1 MKKLRFGDI
10 WLPGIFLVTALAARA
25 QVVTLPAG
33 TTFQVVLE
41 THLNTK
47 DSKAGDKF
55 KARMVMP
62 VFLEEQEALPVGG
75 LVEGTVVRVQGPG
88 RVSGKAEM
96 QLKPEK
102 ITLPSGDVMPL
113 TAAIT
118 GGTAGENT
126 TVKSGDEEGTIQ
138 GSGKKGPGVRS
149 TGSAV
154 ATGTILGAVVESE
167 TTGGIGAGA
176 AIGAGAVVAGI
187 LLHQIFKRGNDAD
200 LPAGSEIT
208 LELNR
213 PLTYNPT
220 MQEVPPKHDRDSEP
234 SGLARQDERPQLTR
248 GDN

>member
-1 MKKLRFGDI
+1 MKKLCRGGI
-10 WLPGIFLVTALAARA
+10 WTPIVLVLSGLVAHA

-62 VFLEEQEALPVGG
+62 VFLQEQEALPVGG

-88 RVSGKAEM
+88 RVAGKAEM

-102 ITLPSGDVMPL
+102 ITLPSGDVLPL

-126 TVKSGDEEGTIQ
+126 KVKGGDEEGTIQ
-138 GSGKKGPGVRS
+138 ASGKQGTSVRKA
-149 TGSAV
+149 GEAV
-154 ATGTILGAVVESE
+154 ATGTVMGAVIQSQ
-167 TTGGIGAGA
+167 TNGGIGTGA
-176 AIGAGAVVAGI
+176 AIGAGAVVAAV
-187 LLHQIFKRGNDAD
+187 LLHQIFKKGNDAD

-208 LELNR
+208 LSLNR
-213 PLTYNPT
+213 PLTFNPT
-220 MQEVPPKHDRDSEP
+220 MQEVPPKSKMDSEA
-234 SGLARQDERPQLTR
+234 GLSRQDERPQLTR

>member
-1 MKKLRFGDI
+1 MKKLRSGGVWTPID
-10 WLPGIFLVTALAARA
+10 LVLSGLVASA

-62 VFLEEQEALPVGG
+62 VFLQEQEALPVGG

-88 RVSGKAEM
+88 RVAGKAEM

-102 ITLPSGDVMPL
+102 ITLPSGDVLPL

-149 TGSAV
+149 TGGAI
-154 ATGTILGAVVESE
+154 ATGTIMGAVLENE

-176 AIGAGAVVAGI
+176 AIGAGAVVAAV
-187 LLHQIFKRGNDAD
+187 LLHQIFKKGNDAD

-208 LELNR
+208 LSLNR
-213 PLTYNPT
+213 PLTFNPT
-220 MQEVPPKHDRDSEP
+220 MQEVPPKSKMDSEA
-234 SGLARQDERPQLTR
+234 GLSRQDERPQLTR